1 MLLVRTPLIF
11 YLTLRPL
18 TRFFFRFQICFS
30 NCFMNVNAIFLC
42 KDSPKPQPTKKCM
55 FVAQTT
61 KHLHSHEARFTPSNN
76 PTWHA
81 WKITSYSFFKVGD
94 IFDTLIDTSSTK
106 PMDPLGFSSQL
117 NRFVV
122 SPPGRRLWVWRYASW
137 VSWPLC
143 FRWTWRPSR
152 CRPGWLVGWLVE
164 CSEVGKNVVFMGWFG
179 EGIVCRWRVDG
190 SFCVCVFFL
199 GDEGCREFS
208 YLFCLKFIQR
218 GT

>member
-94 IFDTLIDTSSTK
+94 IFDTLIDTSSPK
-106 PMDPLGFSSQL
+106 PMAWVFQPTQPFRCFSSRPEAL
-117 NRFVV
+117 GLAVRFVGV
-122 SPPGRRLWVWRYASW
+122 MASLLPMDLAAFK
-137 VSWPLC
+137 V
-143 FRWTWRPSR
+143 
-152 CRPGWLVGWLVE
+152 PGWLVGWSVGWLV
-164 CSEVGKNVVFMGWFG
+164 G
-179 EGIVCRWRVDG
+179 
-190 SFCVCVFFL
+190 
-199 GDEGCREFS
+199 
-208 YLFCLKFIQR
+208 
-218 GT
+218 